1 MACLRGFSGSM
12 TSGGNASAVEVDIL
26 ASNFQRQLTDDSE
39 SQLLI
44 NPHPVSDLLNKK
56 LKKPNM

>member
-44 NPHPVSDLLNKK
+44 NPILYLTS
-56 LKKPNM
+56 